1 MSPDRMYLTRIM
13 YMSIT
18 NCKEIV
24 SDSHMIEAILFCKI
38 GYRPEKRKSR
48 PLPILAFQFGKI
60 MPTNLPPEY
69 NEAEQKY
76 KEASTTDEKIRTLEE
91 LLGTI
96 PKHKGTDKL
105 RANFR
110 KRLSK
115 LKASAQTKKGVGKH
129 DSIYVIEREGA
140 GQAAVIGLANVGKS
154 TLVDALTNAS
164 PEVAEYPF
172 TTWNPMP
179 GMMLVDDVQIQL
191 IDTPPL
197 DRDFIEPEFVDLI
210 RRADI
215 ILILLD
221 VQGDPFEQFE
231 KTINFLESHRIAS
244 LSKLGQYP
252 EVPRFTF
259 KPFLILVNK
268 CDDEESQGD
277 FDVLTEYL
285 KSDCPMIPVSATT
298 GRNLDQF
305 KRQVFS
311 CLELVR
317 VYSQVPGKEPDMDS
331 PFVLKRGSTVE
342 EFARKIHLDFYKK
355 LKSARIW
362 GSSDF
367 DGQMV
372 GRDYVLED
380 GDIIELKI

>member
-1 MSPDRMYLTRIM
+1 
-13 YMSIT
+13 
-18 NCKEIV
+18 
-24 SDSHMIEAILFCKI
+24 
-38 GYRPEKRKSR
+38 
-48 PLPILAFQFGKI
+48 

-69 NEAEQKY
+69 KEAERKY
-76 KEASTTDEKIRTLEE
+76 KEAETTEEKIRTLED

-115 LKASAQTKKGVGKH
+115 LKSAAQSSKKGAKKH
-129 DSIYVIEREGA
+129 ESSYVIEHEGA
-140 GQAAVIGLANVGKS
+140 GQAVVIGVANVGKS
-154 TLVDALTNAS
+154 ALVDALTNAS

-179 GMMLVDDVQIQL
+179 GMMFVDDVQIQL

-197 DRDFIEPEFVDLI
+197 DREFIEPELVDLI

-215 ILILLD
+215 ILIVLD

-231 KTINFLESHRIAS
+231 RTINFLEDHRIAS
-244 LSKLGQYP
+244 LTKQATYP

-268 CDDEESQGD
+268 CDDEESEED
-277 FDVLTEYL
+277 FAVLTEYL
-285 KSDCPMIPVSATT
+285 ESDCPMVPLSATT
-298 GRNLDQF
+298 GRNLEQL
-305 KRQVFS
+305 KKQVFT

-317 VYSQVPGKEPDMDS
+317 VYSRAPGQEPDMSS
-331 PFVLKRGSTVE
+331 PFVLQKGSTVE
-342 EFARKIHLDFYKK
+342 EFARKIHLDFYQN

-362 GSSDF
+362 GSTDF